1 MLKNKYS
8 RSKSTITNRDR
19 ILANTIYCV
28 KNVRIVVL
36 SRYGTVVGEYGTG
49 SYLHLF
55 FPVKADS
62 IRVGIHCVR
71 TRAFANFP
79 SGLPVLDCSEIF
91 SRFELLGIRD
101 TVATDKR
108 SIIIMLIS

>member
-1 MLKNKYS
+1 MVKNKYF
-8 RSKSTITNRDR
+8 RSKSTITNRAR

-36 SRYGTVVGEYGTG
+36 SRYGTVVGEYSTG
-49 SYLHLF
+49 SYLHLL
-55 FPVKADS
+55 FPVQADS

-71 TRAFANFP
+71 TLAVANFP
-79 SGLPVLDCSEIF
+79 SGFPDLDCSEIF

-101 TVATDKR
+101 TVATDKKNQ
-108 SIIIMLIS
+108 